1 MNSSSELIMD
11 IDIDKDLIK
20 VVIADDE
27 PLIRM
32 DLKELLEEASMYKVV
47 AEAKDGNE
55 AITAI
60 NEFKPDIVFMDIR
73 MPNKDGIQAA
83 KEVQAQLK
91 KRIPIIMLTAYS
103 QPELY
108 EEASKAGVF
117 AYLTKPLRKADI
129 APAIEVAL
137 ARALEMYQLQDEI
150 TELEEKIE
158 VRKLV
163 EKAKGVLMKKYSLD
177 ESTAYRRI
185 QKTAMDERSSLK
197 AVATSILNS

>member
-1 MNSSSELIMD
+1 MTNTQEIMND
-11 IDIDKDLIK
+11 QDLIK

-32 DLKELLEEASMYKVV
+32 DLKELLEEASTYKVV

-55 AITAI
+55 AIQAI
-60 NEFKPDIVFMDIR
+60 NDHKPDIVFMDIR

-83 KEVQAQLK
+83 KEVQGLLK
-91 KRIPIIMLTAYS
+91 KRVPIIMLTAYS

-129 APAIEVAL
+129 APAIEVAM
-137 ARALEMYQLQDEI
+137 ARALEMYELQDEI
-150 TELEEKIE
+150 SDLHEKIE
-158 VRKLV
+158 IRKLV
-163 EKAKGVLMKKYSLD
+163 EKAKGVLMKKYGID
-177 ESTAYRRI
+177 EATAYRRV
-185 QKTAMDERSSLK
+185 QKTAMDQRLGLK
-197 AVATSILNS
+197 EVAESILNA